1 MKHLNKYNRSYAPSV
16 FNNSLTFVDE
26 ILDNFWGS
34 YHTTIEAKEEDD
46 KYCFEVELPGFDKK
60 DVDISIL
67 EGELKV
73 SACNKKEKRER
84 FKKIILPKDINS
96 DSISAELKNGILKIS
111 IDKQV
116 KELVKRIKV
125 V

>member
-73 SACNKKEKRER
+73 SACNKEEKRER